1 MFDEKGTIPKILNGD
16 LRAFDL
22 LIKQYERLVF
32 HICFKLVNSSDDAQD
47 ISQEVFIKVF
57 NSLKNFEYRS
67 KLSTW
72 IARIT
77 YSTTL
82 NYLKK
87 NKRDRFDPYPDDI
100 ENYHFTLT
108 DPENEL
114 IKKDANQ
121 YINYL
126 INQLPPQY
134 RMVLTLFHLEEFS
147 YQEIEQITGLPEG
160 TIKSYLFRGRKL
172 LKEKLENYLKNE
184 V

>member
-1 MFDEKGTIPKILNGD
+1 MFDEKGLIPKILNGD
-16 LRAFDL
+16 LKAFDL

-32 HICFKLVNSSDDAQD
+32 HICFKLVNSNDDAQD
-47 ISQEVFIKVF
+47 ISQDVFIKIF
-57 NSLKNFEYRS
+57 KSLKNFEYRS

-72 IARIT
+72 IASIT
-77 YSTTL
+77 YSTAL

-87 NKRDRFDPYPDDI
+87 NKRDRLEAYPEDI
-100 ENYHFTLT
+100 ENYHFTIT

-114 IKKDANQ
+114 IKKDASQ

-126 INQLPPQY
+126 ITQLPPQY

-147 YQEIEQITGLPEG
+147 YQEIEQITGMPEG